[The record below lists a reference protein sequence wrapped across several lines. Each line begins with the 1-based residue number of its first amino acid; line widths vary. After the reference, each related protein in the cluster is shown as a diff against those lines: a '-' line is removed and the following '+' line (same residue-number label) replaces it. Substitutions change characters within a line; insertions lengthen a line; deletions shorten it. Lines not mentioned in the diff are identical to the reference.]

1 MSLSLCRNGIRT
13 RTFFMIDLPSCG
25 VLAAGGVRV
34 PWAEI
39 PELRKNFGSHRGQAL
54 APLLRQ
60 SDEQTVLALAAVMHA
75 VEGAGWR
82 DRSFA
87 NWGVVASGRSFGRG
101 RFDAALDRYR
111 RLSTRGASPLIV
123 PHLSLHALS
132 GTLSI
137 ALGMHGPNYGVSGQ
151 ADHLGET
158 LLAGLGLIERE
169 DVEGLWVVACDL
181 DPEQTLDAGGEAGDD
196 LVGQAA
202 ALAISRDVGGIE
214 LTLGPGIQIGG
225 RLSKLVDWLNAPAL
239 SPWRCGVAGVG
250 VLDVC
255 RIAPALRRAG

>member
-1 MSLSLCRNGIRT
+1 
-13 RTFFMIDLPSCG
+13 MIDLPSCG

-39 PELRKNFGSHRGQAL
+39 PNLRKSFGSHRGQAL
-54 APLLRQ
+54 APLVRQ
-60 SDEQTVLALAAVMHA
+60 SDEQTVLALAAVMRA
-75 VEGAGWR
+75 VDGAGWR
-82 DRSFA
+82 ERSFA
-87 NWGVVASGRSFGRG
+87 NWGVVASGRSFGRM
-101 RFDAALDRYR
+101 RFDTAIERYR
-111 RLSTRGASPLIV
+111 RLKTRGASPLVV

-169 DVEGLWVVACDL
+169 DVDGLWVVACDF
-181 DPEQTLDAGGEAGDD
+181 DPEPTLDADGEPASDV
-196 LVGQAA
+196 VGHAA
-202 ALAISRDVGGIE
+202 ALAINREASTIE
-214 LTLGPGIQIGG
+214 LTLGPGIQSGG
-225 RLSKLVDWLNAPAL
+225 RLSKLVDWLESPGS

-255 RIAPALRRAG
+255 RAAAALRRAG